1 MGSSMS
7 FRGKRELLVQVAP
20 RYSSARHGQR
30 SAILDEFVAVT
41 GYDRKYAN
49 RLLLGPIR
57 PPAPIRRPRAAHYG
71 LDVQAALSVVWSAAN
86 GICAKRLVPFL
97 PELIPTLERHGHL
110 VVTDTVRAQ
119 LLALSPATVDRLLRP
134 LRQPHGLSTTKPGR
148 LLKHQIPIR
157 TFAEWTDVK
166 PGFLEGDLVAH
177 CGGTTDGAFLYTFT
191 LTDIATTWT
200 ECLALLHRSQHGVV
214 HALEQAQRLFP
225 FPILGI
231 DTDNG
236 SEFINEELLAYC
248 DAEQITFTRGRVGN
262 KNDQAWVEQKN
273 GSVVRQLVG
282 YDRFEGQRA
291 YRQLAELYRA
301 VRLYVNFFQPSM
313 KLVTKTRTGSRV
325 RRTYGPARTPFQRV
339 LASGVLEAS
348 TRRRL
353 TAVYGA
359 LDPVRLLHQ
368 LETLQ
373 EALWR
378 HALFRSRVGPPSSA
392 PMAVHFDLKASGQD
406 IDGMIGEAAVGLPT
420 GTRQRKYRRS
430 EKFKGPRTY
439 RTRKDPFEAVWDEVC
454 EWLKIQPERTGR
466 SVFDELQQ
474 RYPGQFT
481 DSQLRTLHRH
491 IQVWR
496 ARTVLTFGD
505 ANWIDE
511 VLETGQ
517 SLPPPLRV
525 SVDVSDETEQSA

>member
-1 MGSSMS
+1 
-7 FRGKRELLVQVAP
+7 
-20 RYSSARHGQR
+20 
-30 SAILDEFVAVT
+30 
-41 GYDRKYAN
+41 
-49 RLLLGPIR
+49 
-57 PPAPIRRPRAAHYG
+57 
-71 LDVQAALSVVWSAAN
+71 
-86 GICAKRLVPFL
+86 VPFL

-110 VVTDTVRAQ
+110 VVTDEVREQ
-119 LLALSPATVDRLLRP
+119 LLTLSAATVDRLLRP

-148 LLKHQIPIR
+148 LLKKQIPIR
-157 TFAEWTDVK
+157 TFTEWTDAK

-177 CGGTTDGAFLYTFT
+177 CGGRTDGSFLYTFT

-200 ECLALLHRSQHGVV
+200 ECLALLHRTQHGVV
-214 HALEQAQRLFP
+214 YALERARGLFP

-236 SEFINEELLAYC
+236 SEFINEDLLAYC
-248 DAEQITFTRGRVGN
+248 TGEQITFTRGRVGK

-301 VRLYVNFFQPSM
+301 VRLYVNYFQPSM

-325 RRTYGPARTPFQRV
+325 RRKYGPAQTPFQRV
-339 LASGVLEAS
+339 LASGVLDSS
-348 TRRRL
+348 TQRRL
-353 TAVYGA
+353 TAVYRA

-378 HALFRSRVGPPSSA
+378 HALFSARVGPPGHA
-392 PMAVHFDLKASGQD
+392 PLAVRFDLSASGVCD
-406 IDGMIGEAAVGLPT
+406 DGTPTGDAVFALPT
-420 GTRQRKYRRS
+420 GTRQRRKYRRT
-430 EKFKGPRTY
+430 EKSKGPRTY
-439 RTRKDPFEAVWDEVC
+439 RSRPDPFAAVWDEVC
-454 EWLKIQPERTGR
+454 QWLTAEPERNGR

-481 DSQLRTLHRH
+481 DGQIRTLQRH

-496 ARTVLTFGD
+496 AHTVLTFGD
-505 ANWIDE
+505 DGWFDALAE
-511 VLETGQ
+511 PGAG
-517 SLPPPLRV
+517 LPPPLRV
-525 SVDVSDETEQSA
+525 SVDLADDAEQSA

>member
-1 MGSSMS
+1 MATSSSPM
-7 FRGKRELLVQVAP
+7 
-20 RYSSARHGQR
+20 
-30 SAILDEFVAVT
+30 
-41 GYDRKYAN
+41 
-49 RLLLGPIR
+49 
-57 PPAPIRRPRAAHYG
+57 
-71 LDVQAALSVVWSAAN
+71 
-86 GICAKRLVPFL
+86 
-97 PELIPTLERHGHL
+97 
-110 VVTDTVRAQ
+110 TVRGQ

-214 HALEQAQRLFP
+214 HALEQARRLFP

-248 DAEQITFTRGRVGN
+248 DVGQITFTRGRVGN

-313 KLVTKTRTGSRV
+313 KLRTKTRTGSRV
-325 RRTYGPARTPFQRV
+325 RRVVRASPDAIPARV
-339 LASGVLEAS
+339 
-348 TRRRL
+348 
-353 TAVYGA
+353 
-359 LDPVRLLHQ
+359 
-368 LETLQ
+368 
-373 EALWR
+373 
-378 HALFRSRVGPPSSA
+378 
-392 PMAVHFDLKASGQD
+392 
-406 IDGMIGEAAVGLPT
+406 
-420 GTRQRKYRRS
+420 
-430 EKFKGPRTY
+430 
-439 RTRKDPFEAVWDEVC
+439 
-454 EWLKIQPERTGR
+454 
-466 SVFDELQQ
+466 
-474 RYPGQFT
+474 
-481 DSQLRTLHRH
+481 SQ
-491 IQVWR
+491 WR
-496 ARTVLTFGD
+496 ARRLDSASADCRVPSVGSGAT
-505 ANWIDE
+505 
-511 VLETGQ
+511 
-517 SLPPPLRV
+517 PPPARDLARGTLATCAV
-525 SVDVSDETEQSA
+525 PQSYWATSQRSAGGAI